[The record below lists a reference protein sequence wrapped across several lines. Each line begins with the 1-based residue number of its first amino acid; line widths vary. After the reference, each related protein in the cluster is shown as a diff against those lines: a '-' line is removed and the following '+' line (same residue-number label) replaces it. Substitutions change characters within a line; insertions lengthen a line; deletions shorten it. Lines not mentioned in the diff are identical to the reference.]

1 LTDEYANSVNFSDGE
16 IYLKLRQYGTQ
27 IERTEGTIFAEKCMM
42 SRLSNDK
49 RNDLQRLLKHKS
61 LVAALDAL
69 RPFPGLWYG
78 FQLGHK
84 WMKFVEVSERPTVAA
99 LLLTAEQLVICYLR
113 QILSTLEQIF
123 GGRKQLF
130 GSFDCNTAHVLQS
143 RAPGISSEDSIALET
158 PFEKGQLFSSIKDLS
173 QRRMI
178 CANLQKI
185 TTLIPTLYTLFEDIK
200 YLDEPAKIMKQLFGI
215 SGKTRTIKEEMYQK
229 FSSENLK
236 DGEFFIQVSENSYRR
251 VECSS
256 DGQFELGYLQ
266 LWLGVFR
273 DWTKLGPGVPKK
285 EPGEKKPVPQSSDPK
300 KWYQLAALAR
310 KSGFESDMILQLLDQ
325 DPDRKSAKDFLLM
338 ARPPEDFE
346 YDARAFESFVTRIA
360 DILKSANER
369 PQRSQKPSLLVFG
382 PGESLE
388 RRCGRTFNNAW
399 KADRKHLFLD
409 TLYAPQRGNGGG
421 VSSFLVRSSVF
432 FHFFGRLD
440 TANMSP
446 PSVPKAPVDVT
457 MAEVP
462 KVAQMPA
469 AQSDASKAE
478 VQRSSTG
485 PDGKQDAP
493 LPPIAESRGLL
504 DDDDLFDDELEED
517 SDPRIQASATVAP
530 SNGNPVPVQDSAAA
544 APSEDI
550 PAPAQASVTPSQDDV
565 APLQASTVTFE
576 DNSAMI
582 SEPTPLGVSVR
593 YWQNGK
599 LLDQENKREYEREE
613 LERFVKKNV
622 RERKGFNIFDINGRA
637 LTEKNFFDAVTND
650 GTRTIVLSRDKEI
663 AITRRLIAATAESVQ
678 SDQATDLRKVVA
690 APQPSLD
697 NPPVQEKS
705 LGDMAKALRVES
717 DTDTDDRRNR
727 TKRREITKFSEEQ
740 ANKGGEA
747 SKVDKKRV
755 VKRPMVGAASGTRR

>member
-1 LTDEYANSVNFSDGE
+1 MIS
-16 IYLKLRQYGTQ
+16 
-27 IERTEGTIFAEKCMM
+27 
-42 SRLSNDK
+42 
-49 RNDLQRLLKHKS
+49 
-61 LVAALDAL
+61 
-69 RPFPGLWYG
+69 
-78 FQLGHK
+78 
-84 WMKFVEVSERPTVAA
+84 
-99 LLLTAEQLVICYLR
+99 YLR
-113 QILSTLEQIF
+113 LILSTLDQIF
-123 GGRKQLF
+123 GGRKELF
-130 GSFDCNTAHVLQS
+130 SSFDRTTADFVQL
-143 RAPGISSEDSIALET
+143 RAPGTSSEDLNILGEH
-158 PFEKGQLFSSIKDLS
+158 FEKGHLFSSLGDTS
-173 QRRMI
+173 QRQMVWE
-178 CANLQKI
+178 NLQNI

-200 YLDEPAKIMKQLFGI
+200 YLDEPAKIMRQLFGTN
-215 SGKTRTIKEEMYQK
+215 GKSTRTIREDMYHK
-229 FSSENLK
+229 FSNECLE

-266 LWLGVFR
+266 LWLGVLR
-273 DWTKLGPGVPKK
+273 DWTKLGPGVPRK
-285 EPGEKKPVPQSSDPK
+285 EPGEKKPLPQTPDPIR
-300 KWYQLAALAR
+300 WYKLAALAR
-310 KSGFESDMILQLLDQ
+310 RSGFESDMIRQLLDQ
-325 DPDRKSAKDFLLM
+325 DPDRKSAKDFLLV

-346 YDARAFESFVTRIA
+346 YDARTFENFVAQIA
-360 DILKSANER
+360 DMLKSATEKT
-369 PQRSQKPSLLVFG
+369 QRSQKPSLLVFG

-446 PSVPKAPVDVT
+446 PSVPKAPENVT
-457 MAEVP
+457 TAEVP
-462 KVAQMPA
+462 KAAQMPA
-469 AQSDASKAE
+469 AQSDTSKAE
-478 VQRSSTG
+478 VQRPSTG

-504 DDDDLFDDELEED
+504 DDDDLFDEDELEED
-517 SDPRIQASATVAP
+517 SNPRIPASAAVAP

-550 PAPAQASVTPSQDDV
+550 PAPAQALSTPSQDDV
-565 APLQASTVTFE
+565 EPLQASTVTSE

-599 LLDQENKREYEREE
+599 LLDQENKREYERGE

-678 SDQATDLRKVVA
+678 SDQATDLQRVIA
-690 APQPSLD
+690 APQPSVD

-705 LGDMAKALRVES
+705 LGDMVKTLRVES

-740 ANKGGEA
+740 ANKGGEPA
-747 SKVDKKRV
+747 KFDKKRA
-755 VKRPMVGAASGTRR
+755 VKRPIVGAASGTRR